1 MAFLTVNKNNNSNKN
16 NLRQSPKAN
25 TNKNTRTNTSTNT
38 DKDTIID
45 TSNNEELETLEII
58 SEIIYN
64 LKSKYGE
71 TRITKKS
78 IHHILKE
85 TIELVDKIKCN
96 GPQKK
101 KHVITIMKTL
111 INDLVDDENEKE
123 LFISIIENDILEN
136 MIDLIIDASRGKINI
151 NKRRTQKKIINLTT
165 GILDTLFHLIS
176 CLTKR

>member
-1 MAFLTVNKNNNSNKN
+1 MPMAFLNNNNNNNSNKN
-16 NLRQSPKAN
+16 NLRRGTNAN
-25 TNKNTRTNTSTNT
+25 TGTSET
-38 DKDTIID
+38 DRDIIMD
-45 TSNNEELETLEII
+45 LSNNEELETLEII
-58 SEIIYN
+58 SEIIYK

-71 TRITKKS
+71 TKITNKS
-78 IHHILKE
+78 IHLILRE

-111 INDLVDDENEKE
+111 ISDLVEDENEKN
-123 LFISIIENDILEN
+123 LFISIIENEILEN